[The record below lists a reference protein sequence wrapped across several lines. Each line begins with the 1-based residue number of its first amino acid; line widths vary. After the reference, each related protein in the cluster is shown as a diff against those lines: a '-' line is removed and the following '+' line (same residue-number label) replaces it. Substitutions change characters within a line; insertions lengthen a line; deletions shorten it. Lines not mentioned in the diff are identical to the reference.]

1 MRRKKVKKGIFLIF
15 LTVFIAACGK
25 NILFT
30 DSADIPDKTW
40 QLTNIPE
47 FRYNSAD
54 TTGKTDISF
63 IIRTGSDFPYR
74 NIFLFVTAI
83 SPDGRSLTDTL
94 EYDLADEKGRWYGK
108 GSGDV
113 HELRLPWRSN
123 VYFPLKGEYVFRIQ
137 HGMRSTGL
145 RGVYDFGLRIEKITI

>member
-1 MRRKKVKKGIFLIF
+1 M
-15 LTVFIAACGK
+15 
-25 NILFT
+25 
-30 DSADIPDKTW
+30 
-40 QLTNIPE
+40 
-47 FRYNSAD
+47 
-54 TTGKTDISF
+54 
-63 IIRTGSDFPYR
+63 
-74 NIFLFVTAI
+74 TAI

-137 HGMRSTGL
+137 HGMRSTDL